1 MSFTMNTI
9 PLQAGH
15 DVMPTQKPHQWSWAA
30 SQSLAILAVDNI
42 RPSKQGIEL
51 LQAID
56 RGEITPNQAIEAI
69 LQRAANYVS
78 HQKK

>member
-1 MSFTMNTI
+1 MNN
-9 PLQAGH
+9 L
-15 DVMPTQKPHQWSWAA
+15 PTQASHEAASSQAAPRQWSWAA

-42 RPSKQGIEL
+42 RPSQEGVAL

-78 HQKK
+78 HQPK